1 MSDQKV
7 SDFSDYGIPD
17 DDILLYGLF
26 DTTDDYHITGGNLR
40 RAAYSPITATGN
52 FGTPNPFSYIELSS
66 ASAIALTLNVA
77 PQVGDVLEV
86 YRVGTGGV
94 THTVVFTGGTFD
106 GTNET
111 ANFADDG
118 DYLRAIC
125 IATNR
130 YRVVVNSGVT
140 FS

>member
-1 MSDQKV
+1 MSSQKI
-7 SDFSDYGIPD
+7 SDFPDYGVPD
-17 DDILLYGLF
+17 DDVLLYGLF
-26 DTTDDYHITGGNLR
+26 GTDTDFSIRGGDIR
-40 RAAYSPITATGN
+40 RPAYSPVTATGN
-52 FGTPNPFSYIELSS
+52 FGTPNSFSYIELNS

-77 PQVGDVLEV
+77 PQVGDVLEI

-94 THTVVFTGGTFD
+94 THTVIFTGGTFD

-130 YRVVVNSGVT
+130 YRVVANTGVT